1 MVLHVISH
9 QLQRARQLLVDF
21 NYQKNRRQN
30 FRLQFI
36 KKCYVQGISYCEFK
50 DWRTKSVDLDEVA
63 HYEPP
68 HQDLRCL

>member
-1 MVLHVISH
+1 M
-9 QLQRARQLLVDF
+9 DF